1 METVIDLTPNFWAGL
16 LPPASPRAV
25 DGLEA
30 IGEVLVALSDGAPV
44 PQRSAAFLA
53 QALRPCLDGDNDIAG
68 RLGLRAPGR
77 GRAHQAPAT
86 LRKKLR
92 RDELVRA
99 VIDGMGPPMG
109 ASAMALQVLWT
120 YCWAEDQKARP
131 GHPQSFARICEL
143 ARNHGKPLSH
153 RQILRIANGEAAYS
167 RAPKNDM
174 KKA

>member
-1 METVIDLTPNFWAGL
+1 MTASTNPWAALLPSDAHTPDGMETLAD
-16 LPPASPRAV
+16 
-25 DGLEA
+25 
-30 IGEVLVALSDGAPV
+30 VLVALSDGAPV

-77 GRAHQAPAT
+77 GRAHQAPAA
-86 LRKKLR
+86 LKKKLR

-99 VIDGMGPPMG
+99 VVADMGPPMG

-120 YCWAEDQKARP
+120 YCWAEDLAAQP
-131 GHPQSFARICEL
+131 GHPQNFQRICEL
-143 ARNHGKPLSH
+143 ARNHGKPLSD
-153 RQILRIANGEAAYS
+153 RQILRIANGEAAYN
-167 RAPKNDM
+167 RPPKNDM

>member
-1 METVIDLTPNFWAGL
+1 MSTTLKPNFWAAL
-16 LPPASPRAV
+16 LPPSCPAV

-30 IGEVLVALSDGAPV
+30 IAEALVSLSDGSPV

-99 VIDGMGPPMG
+99 VIADMGRPIG
-109 ASAMALQVLWT
+109 CSALALQVLWA
-120 YCWAEDQKARP
+120 YCWSQEQVDDSGQTQNFR
-131 GHPQSFARICEL
+131 RICEL
-143 ARNHGKPLSH
+143 ARDHGSPLSH
-153 RQILRIANGEAAYS
+153 RQILRIANGEAAYN
-167 RAPKNDM
+167 RQT
-174 KKA
+174 